1 MITKLWR
8 WTTVFYTR
16 SHIIR
21 RYNFTKSRYWDAA
34 HPSTLDTQMR
44 PLWWI
49 ALGCWRG
56 NGTSCRCISQQ
67 LLQNCWI
74 FFYPKSVYVYL
85 YIFSYCQT
93 HCLREKK
100 KRSSLENLNK
110 RLEVWISCRFLSG
123 QTPPTALYLS
133 FVQQRGKNRRMG
145 ATWKAGFGL
154 EAALGWCPAA
164 TQWNGWDG
172 TWAVQARLG
181 EKNQRLQFQH
191 LSETHFHVIGGFHP

>member
-1 MITKLWR
+1 MAP
-8 WTTVFYTR
+8 
-16 SHIIR
+16 HA
-21 RYNFTKSRYWDAA
+21 DASA
-34 HPSTLDTQMR
+34 SSSFKTAEFFSIPNQCMCIYIFFPTAKH
-44 PLWWI
+44 I
-49 ALGCWRG
+49 ALER
-56 NGTSCRCISQQ
+56 
-67 LLQNCWI
+67 
-74 FFYPKSVYVYL
+74 
-85 YIFSYCQT
+85 
-93 HCLREKK
+93 KK
-100 KRSSLENLNK
+100 KSSLENLNK

-154 EAALGWCPAA
+154 AAALGWCPAA